1 MLTLQSFC
9 TMQTILTGGGG
20 GAPGTLGT
28 WAGLG
33 KWGGPGMPGA
43 LLSEC
48 FPTLEVSF
56 CQEAL
61 SPSLAVYRLHREGC
75 SD

>member
-1 MLTLQSFC
+1 MLTLQYFC
-9 TMQTILTGGGG
+9 TMQIILTRGG

-28 WAGLG
+28 WAGHG
-33 KWGGPGMPGA
+33 KWGGPGKPGA
-43 LLSEC
+43 LLGEC

-61 SPSLAVYRLHREGC
+61 SPSLAVYRLHQEGC